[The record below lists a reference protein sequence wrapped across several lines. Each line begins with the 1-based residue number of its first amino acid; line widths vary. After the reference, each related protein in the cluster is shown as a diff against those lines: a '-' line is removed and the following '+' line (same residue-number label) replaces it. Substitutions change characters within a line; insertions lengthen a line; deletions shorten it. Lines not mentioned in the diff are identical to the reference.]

1 MSAFLGPIHTWLFT
15 KIKFQDALNKE
26 FVEKLGDR
34 SLKEALDRRYGALEE
49 GELAEIIDG
58 SNIHGWLQERISL
71 VENHLAYITLQLK
84 EKDSTNLEK
93 ICQVAREFGKAN
105 AENNLESPRAA
116 YDYLERLL
124 VNGMPCDR
132 VNALVEDGE
141 DRLIWEQTI
150 EIHGQYWEPLGADV
164 NDYYKIR
171 QAVIEGILED
181 SKISFEKN
189 QAGDFILQME
199 D

>member
-132 VNALVEDGE
+132 VNALVEDSQNK
-141 DRLIWEQTI
+141 LIWEQTI
-150 EIHGQYWEPLGADV
+150 EIHGQYWKPLGADV

-181 SKISFEKN
+181 SKISFEQN

-199 D
+199 E

>member
-26 FVEKLGDR
+26 LLEKLGDR

-93 ICQVAREFGKAN
+93 ICQVARVFGKAN

-116 YDYLERLL
+116 YDYLEKLL

-132 VNALVEDGE
+132 VNALVEDSQNK
-141 DRLIWEQTI
+141 LIWEQTI

-181 SKISFEKN
+181 SKISFEQN

-199 D
+199 E